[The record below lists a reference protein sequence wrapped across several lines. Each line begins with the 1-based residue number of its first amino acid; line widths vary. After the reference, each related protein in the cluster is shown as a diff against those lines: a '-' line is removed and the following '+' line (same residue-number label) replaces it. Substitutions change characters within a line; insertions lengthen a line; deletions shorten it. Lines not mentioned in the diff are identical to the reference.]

1 MKAECTID
9 SIEFHPH
16 NRREVIG
23 RFDGGRITSD
33 GGSMLLKEVETR
45 MQLIRQFA
53 ACFTDYRSPLLTE
66 HSLEELVAQR
76 VYALA
81 LGYED
86 LNDHDELRHDPTL
99 AVLVGKDDPEGKNRL
114 RERDRGKA
122 LAGKSTLNRLELGK
136 PGTIPAKSAYKKI
149 IVDVEAVEDFF
160 VDVFQQSYEKPPE
173 EIVLD
178 LDATDD
184 PLHGAQEGRFFHGY
198 YRNYCYLPLYIFC
211 GEHLLC
217 AKLRSSN
224 IDASAGA
231 VEEVRRIVERIRRR
245 WPSVRIIV
253 RGDSGFCR
261 EEMMAWCEANNVG
274 YILGL
279 AKNSRL
285 RELIECELKLVETRF
300 EETGR
305 AARVYK
311 ELKYKTLTSWSRT
324 RRVVGKAEH
333 LAKGSNPRFVVTSM
347 TKKEWKGRALYE
359 DLYCARGDMENR
371 IKEQQLYLF
380 ADRTSSHFMDSNQIR
395 LWFSSVAYELLHAL
409 RRVGL
414 KDTELERAQCHTI
427 RLRLLKIGALI
438 RITARK
444 IWLSFSEAYPY
455 ATLFWQVMRNL
466 RRWKPL
472 RC

>member
-1 MKAECTID
+1 M
-9 SIEFHPH
+9 
-16 NRREVIG
+16 G

-33 GGSMLLKEVETR
+33 GGSMLLREVETR
-45 MQLIRQFA
+45 TRIIQQFA

-76 VYALA
+76 VYGLA

-86 LNDHDELRHDPTL
+86 LNDHDELRTDPTL
-99 AVLVGKDDPEGKNRL
+99 AVLVGKDDPEGKNRF
-114 RERDRGKA
+114 RRRDRGKA

-136 PGTIPAKSAYKKI
+136 PGTVPEKSSYKKI
-149 IVDVEAVEDFF
+149 IIDEEAVADFL
-160 VDVFQQSYEKPPE
+160 VDVFLQQHETPPE

-178 LDATDD
+178 MDATDD
-184 PLHGAQEGRFFHGY
+184 PLHGEQEGRFFHGY
-198 YRNYCYLPLYIFC
+198 YKSYCYLPLYIFC
-211 GEHLLC
+211 GGELLC

-231 VEEVRRIVERIRRR
+231 VKEVQRIVDRIRRK
-245 WPSVRIIV
+245 WPLVRIII

-261 EEMMAWCEANNVG
+261 EEMMAWCEGNKVE

-285 RELIECELKLVETRF
+285 REAIECELALVEAQYEAT
-300 EETGR
+300 ER
-305 AARVYK
+305 AARVFK
-311 ELKYKTLTSWSRT
+311 ELQYKTLTSWSRT
-324 RRVVGKAEH
+324 RRVVAKAEH
-333 LAKGSNPRFVVTSM
+333 LAKGSNPRFVVTSLDQQ
-347 TKKEWKGRALYE
+347 KWDSRALYE

-380 ADRTSSHFMDSNQIR
+380 ADRTSTHFMDSNQIR
-395 LWFSSVAYELLHAL
+395 LWFSSVAYMLMHAL
-409 RRVGL
+409 RRIGL
-414 KDTELERAQCHTI
+414 KDTELEHAQCHTI
-427 RLRLLKIGALI
+427 RLKLLKIGALI

-455 ATLFWQVMRNL
+455 ANLFKRVMENI